1 MARRI
6 VVLGGGRSS
15 EHDVSLRSAAS
26 VAAGLRTAGHDVVEL
41 TLERDGTWRHADA
54 TDAVALVP
62 GEGLLGAD
70 AVFPVLHGPF
80 GEDGSVQGLLE
91 LLDVP
96 YVGSPVLGSAVCM
109 DKLLFKDLMATAGI
123 AQVDYEAVHAR
134 DWRADR
140 DGVLRR
146 LERLGLPV
154 WVKPSRLGSSVGIAP
169 ARTADA
175 LAPAIDAAL
184 AHDARVIVEASA
196 PGIEAETAVLGS
208 GDDPRVSAIGE
219 IVLADADPDA
229 WYDYEAKY
237 TPGGM
242 ELRVPA
248 RISDTA
254 AARVRELAGRAFTL
268 SCCEGLARADFFVDG
283 EDVLLN
289 ELNTLPGFTETS
301 VYGALWQ
308 ASDVP
313 YPDLVSRLVELA
325 IDRHARERR
334 QAY

>member
-1 MARRI
+1 MTWRV

-15 EHDVSLRSAAS
+15 EHDVSRRSAAS
-26 VAAGLRTAGHDVVEL
+26 VAGGLREAGHDVVEL
-41 TLERDGTWRHADA
+41 LLERDGAWRHADG
-54 TDAVALVP
+54 TGDVTLTP
-62 GEGLLGAD
+62 GAGLLGAD
-70 AVFPVLHGPF
+70 VAFPVLHGPF
-80 GEDGSVQGLLE
+80 GEDGAVQGLLE

-109 DKLLFKDLMATAGI
+109 DKLLFKDVMATAGI
-123 AQVDYEAVHAR
+123 AQVDYAPVHAHE
-134 DWRADR
+134 WRRDR
-140 DGVLRR
+140 DGVLER
-146 LERLGLPV
+146 LADLGLPV

-169 ARTADA
+169 ARRADE
-175 LAPAIDAAL
+175 LGPAIDAAL

-196 PGIEAETAVLGS
+196 PGIEAETAVLGP
-208 GDDPRVSAIGE
+208 GDDPRVSEIGE
-219 IVLADADPDA
+219 IVLADRGPDA

-248 RISDTA
+248 RISATA
-254 AARVRELAGRAFTL
+254 AERVRELARRAFTL
-268 SCCEGLARADFFVDG
+268 ACCDGLARADFFVDG
-283 EDVLLN
+283 ESVLLN

-308 ASDVP
+308 ASGVA

-325 IDRHARERR
+325 IERHARERE